1 MPLPRT
7 FDRLTLVALP
17 TAVSCARAF
26 ATCTLRRWGAPHATD
41 DALLV
46 VSELVT
52 NAVKAVG
59 PPRRSDVTADHI
71 LGVQLRLDGTSL
83 YVEVWD
89 SGHEALSA
97 GTPTLDDE
105 GGRGL
110 LLVQTLATRW
120 GTYRPAAG
128 GKIVWA
134 ELPLPGAPAL
144 ATRGLP
150 LRVPSHIRVP
160 AGKARER
167 VERAL
172 TQRVL
177 DGLRRL

>member
-1 MPLPRT
+1 M
-7 FDRLTLVALP
+7 TLVALP

-26 ATCTLRRWGAPHATD
+26 ATRTLRWWGVTHVTD

-52 NAVKAVG
+52 NAVKATG
-59 PPRRSDVTADHI
+59 PRTPHPRWTDITADHV
-71 LGVQLRLDGTSL
+71 LGVQLRLDGPCL

-89 SGHEALSA
+89 SGHETLAA
-97 GTPTLDDE
+97 RTPTLDDE

-110 LLVQTLATRW
+110 LLVQTIATRW
-120 GTYRPAAG
+120 GTYRPPVG

-134 ELPLPGAPAL
+134 ELALSREPAL
-144 ATRGLP
+144 ATPGLP
-150 LRVPSHIRVP
+150 LRVPPHIRVP
-160 AGKARER
+160 PGKAREQ
-167 VERAL
+167 VESAL
-172 TQRVL
+172 MQRVL